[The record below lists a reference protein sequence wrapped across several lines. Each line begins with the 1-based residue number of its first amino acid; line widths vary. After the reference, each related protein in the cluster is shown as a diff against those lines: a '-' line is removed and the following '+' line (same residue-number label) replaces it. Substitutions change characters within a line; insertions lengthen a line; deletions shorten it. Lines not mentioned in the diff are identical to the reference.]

1 MNRLILL
8 LIGIALASSGLTFI
22 LWKLSL
28 KKTIKYLPALL
39 CLLFGIYYLYTANNT
54 KNINGFEDLANL
66 MLSLMFFSGL
76 IGGVFTGLII
86 DLFKKKS

>member
-28 KKTIKYLPALL
+28 KKTIKYLPAVL

-76 IGGVFTGLII
+76 IGGVVTGLII